1 MWKKSLWLSAFSP
14 QKNLMTIAW
23 IEAEEGEAEGGKE
36 GDERYTLTF
45 WLLNSEAEDSD

>member
-1 MWKKSLWLSAFSP
+1 
-14 QKNLMTIAW
+14 MTIAW
-23 IEAEEGEAEGGKE
+23 IEAEEGEAEEGEAEGGKE